1 MNNFFELN
9 EEKIIGYK
17 NLTDA
22 DLGLSPTSHQTHIG
36 LFDDVLTFLPNQEII
51 DDLAMFIYNSQ
62 CDLISLNFNRIQNSN
77 GTFRSPKIC
86 AGGRGTISV
95 VSTIRDIVKNS
106 KSDLSWFLFWF
117 GLKSKQVVFWLFN
130 NSSEH
135 FKTLINLGVPLENNI
150 KNRITPSNIN
160 FSKVLTYIENN
171 IDNSARDLLKELE
184 IETQIPGNLIINKRI
199 KKYDID
205 RAKERFS
212 EIGKLGEEF
221 VAEFFDKKLYNREI
235 KTYKWVNQNGESGN
249 PFDFYY
255 QDLSDNIIY
264 LDVKSTPFSFDQKV
278 IYSDREINFAQQQA
292 TNCYNIYRIYDL
304 REKQASL
311 RICKHCN
318 SHFINLNTNII
329 NFRNSLDKLDTSIH
343 AINLAFKPDINCL
356 TFDNEILL
364 KKE

>member
-62 CDLISLNFNRIQNSN
+62 CDLISLNFNRIQNPN

-184 IETQIPGNLIINKRI
+184 I
-199 KKYDID
+199 
-205 RAKERFS
+205 
-212 EIGKLGEEF
+212 
-221 VAEFFDKKLYNREI
+221 
-235 KTYKWVNQNGESGN
+235 
-249 PFDFYY
+249 
-255 QDLSDNIIY
+255 
-264 LDVKSTPFSFDQKV
+264 
-278 IYSDREINFAQQQA
+278 
-292 TNCYNIYRIYDL
+292 
-304 REKQASL
+304 
-311 RICKHCN
+311 
-318 SHFINLNTNII
+318 
-329 NFRNSLDKLDTSIH
+329 
-343 AINLAFKPDINCL
+343 
-356 TFDNEILL
+356 
-364 KKE
+364 